1 MRPSGAYVR
10 HGRDRGVRPGG
21 LARRGAGS
29 KFNWRKVSMSQAVDL
44 TVHHDLADAEPRFVA
59 PSLVESGPTDA
70 PRLIGGRC
78 ATCGAL
84 SFPRAAVC
92 TECMSEDIEKNEIAG
107 AGRVYSYSVV
117 HQAPKG
123 WSVPYALGYVDLT
136 DKVRVLAHIDVPE
149 SALAIDMPVRLS
161 VGRVGTGPAGEP
173 LMTYTFVQ
181 A

>member
-1 MRPSGAYVR
+1 
-10 HGRDRGVRPGG
+10 
-21 LARRGAGS
+21 
-29 KFNWRKVSMSQAVDL
+29 MSQAADL
-44 TVHHDLADAEPRFVA
+44 AVHNPLADAESRFVA
-59 PSLVESGPTDA
+59 PALVECSSVGA

-78 ATCGAL
+78 ANCGAL

-92 TECMSEDIEKNEIAG
+92 TDCISEQIEKTELASE
-107 AGRVYSYSVV
+107 GRVYSFAMV

-123 WSVPYALGYVDLT
+123 WAVPYALGYVDLT

-161 VGRVGTGPAGEP
+161 VGRVGTGPLGEP
-173 LMTYTFVQ
+173 LMSYTFVQ